1 MKAGNPRLVIPIL
14 AAVAFAAILG
24 LFGYRRAQQ
33 PTPERTADAA
43 RSEVVSAM
51 PGANPPLPP
60 TNAEAGPSAAAGVA
74 PVPPAGARP
83 ALGRPDAISPSF
95 DIVRVE
101 PTGESVIA
109 GRAAPGATIDLMR
122 NGESF
127 ARAIADPSGLFAI
140 VPPPLPAGSHEIV
153 LQAIAPDGARAQS
166 GQSVTVVIAEGGASR
181 PLVAVTAPDQPT
193 VVLSRPD
200 EPASDGRAAV
210 ASASKVG
217 SPINA
222 PGAAVGAAGAPAGT
236 APAAAARAAVSPQAA
251 PDQAAPGTRRN
262 EPAAK
267 PPQGASAALSPA
279 PLPQPAKRAEV
290 FIAAVE
296 AEGSGR
302 LFVSGLAAP
311 GATLRLYLNDAFVAP
326 GGTDGDGRLSFSI
339 EKGVQPGDYRVRLD
353 DVDPVSGTV
362 KSRAEVRFNVPVQ
375 TAAATPPVGAVSPPA
390 GAVSPPAGAVSP
402 PASVVSPPVRS
413 DARPAVGDAPLPQA
427 AQAPQPTLPPATP
440 RPAVAS
446 IQDAPTAASRQTDPG
461 QVLVP
466 EINTAIVARGD
477 NLWRISKRIYGQGT
491 RYTVIFGANQPQ
503 IRDAKM
509 IFPGQVFVLP
519 PGADSAVR

>member
-1 MKAGNPRLVIPIL
+1 MKAGNPRLAIPIL
-14 AAVAFAAILG
+14 AVVVFAAILG

-33 PTPERTADAA
+33 QTPDRMPEAVRPGTIA
-43 RSEVVSAM
+43 AM
-51 PGANPPLPP
+51 PGASAP
-60 TNAEAGPSAAAGVA
+60 TSTAGAAAGGSGGPTA
-74 PVPPAGARP
+74 PLSTPARSAP
-83 ALGRPDAISPSF
+83 ARPDAVAPSF

-127 ARAIADPSGLFAI
+127 ARVMADPSGLFAI
-140 VPPPLPAGSHEIV
+140 VPPPLPVGPHELV
-153 LQAIAPDGARAQS
+153 LQAIAPDGVRAQS
-166 GQSVTVVIAEGGASR
+166 GQSVTVVIAENGATR

-200 EPASDGRAAV
+200 GEPSEGRV
-210 ASASKVG
+210 ASVPKIAS
-217 SPINA
+217 PA
-222 PGAAVGAAGAPAGT
+222 LPAGASAPSKGT
-236 APAAAARAAVSPQAA
+236 APNQASPETPRAGLGGKLQPGASEALSTSPVSPA
-251 PDQAAPGTRRN
+251 
-262 EPAAK
+262 
-267 PPQGASAALSPA
+267 
-279 PLPQPAKRAEV
+279 AKRAEV
-290 FIAAVE
+290 RIAALE

-326 GGTDGDGRLSFSI
+326 GGTDAEGRLSFSI

-375 TAAATPPVGAVSPPA
+375 IAAATPPGAATAPPVTTGSRSADGLARRPDAMPALERAILPGGLPSGAASGQVGAIVPA
-390 GAVSPPAGAVSP
+390 
-402 PASVVSPPVRS
+402 
-413 DARPAVGDAPLPQA
+413 
-427 AQAPQPTLPPATP
+427 
-440 RPAVAS
+440 
-446 IQDAPTAASRQTDPG
+446 RQTDPG

-519 PGADSAVR
+519 PGTDSVVR